1 MASSF
6 LALSQTL
13 GGITH
18 TKISEL
24 GKQRTIY
31 EARKD
36 KILGQANEENDR
48 GVRINLL
55 LEGVQNLNP
64 EAFKSPAVKNI
75 KHWLS
80 QSKYDVSVPNEF
92 MQSHEELLRSH
103 LEVPSRKLA
112 LGHLYAQLIT
122 EWMDSSVSGRPASE
136 EESFE
141 VLDRQKER
149 LQQLCDKFE
158 RVVFEPLE
166 TDEVEID
173 LYLNEL
179 FQGEK
184 DEESAKSLKDLRE
197 TMGDSCRQIFGEN
210 APFDSTTLKWCI
222 NGLLAEDLL
231 SDQKQTILRDFLE
244 KPVVL
249 GEIADVLNMRFSNI
263 DSWEWDSGEHGSKS
277 DNTRRNS
284 RYMAAMEM
292 ANSDALVPVLP
303 RQQLNGKYRIWMDED
318 VLQAIL
324 IHYIGIRCCVDLKK
338 ALSSFISSG
347 KSIWKWHAG
356 PQPSRDEMHRRR
368 YYMSSGAITSSNVNT
383 ERKGQYQSTFFMSQL
398 PETVET
404 IGSGGYTDSPE
415 EQDNSKKP
423 NIKQRLLQTL
433 ATEAIIH
440 KTLKSEVALVQ
451 TDLEWFATGLSHST
465 IFSTMRFF
473 GYTEGAISFFRKV
486 LEAPLNVQS
495 SPDSPLTS
503 SPRIRRRGV
512 PMAHAPE
519 KLLGELV
526 LFVMDVVVNQQDG
539 MLLYRLHDD
548 LWLCG
553 EPQHCKRAWVAM
565 NQYAKILGLTF
576 NGNKT
581 GSVYIA
587 ADAKAKDT
595 NVVSALPEG
604 PVRVGHLCLDPNSGS
619 WEIDREQVEQHMRQ
633 LKKQLNECRSVLE
646 WVQTWN
652 SCMGRFFSHTF
663 GEPAHCFGLHH
674 VDSILETYQLMQ
686 RFLFSAG
693 SDSIENSHGAVNHVK
708 RMIKDR
714 FGADVPDAFVHLPE
728 RLGGLGLRN
737 PFVPVLTIRE
747 SIAKKS
753 PTSII
758 QEFLAAENER
768 YKRYKKHFDSLAS
781 VDGRINA
788 AVKATWSAESPES
801 FKTLLSTEEL
811 ENFFSINEYTK
822 HRELTSY
829 ALWQAYL
836 ALQTVPT
843 AISPDMD
850 SDVSQAINQ
859 ELGVSPNDAGSK
871 VQEARWALQMYRDAL
886 RRDYGGLRLV
896 DKEHL
901 PLGVLTLLRS
911 RAVTWTM
918 VL

>member
-31 EARKD
+31 EGRKD
-36 KILGQANEENDR
+36 KVLGQANEEKDR
-48 GVRINLL
+48 VARINLL
-55 LEGVQNLNP
+55 LEGVKNLNR
-64 EAFKSPAVKNI
+64 EAFKSPTVKNI

-80 QSKYDVSVPNEF
+80 QSKYDVSVPSEF
-92 MQSHEELLRSH
+92 MQSHEDLLRSY

-112 LGHLYAQLIT
+112 LGHLYARLIT
-122 EWMDSSVSGRPASE
+122 EWMTASVSGRPASE
-136 EESFE
+136 EESFK

-179 FQGEK
+179 FRGEK
-184 DEESAKSLKDLRE
+184 DEESAKSLGELRDTIAE
-197 TMGDSCRQIFGEN
+197 SCQEIFDVK
-210 APFDSTTLKWCI
+210 APFDSMTLKWCI

-231 SDQKQTILRDFLE
+231 SDEKQAILRDFLE

-263 DSWEWDSGEHGSKS
+263 ESWDWDAGEHGI
-277 DNTRRNS
+277 
-284 RYMAAMEM
+284 
-292 ANSDALVPVLP
+292 PVLP

-324 IHYIGIRCCVDLKK
+324 IHYIGIRCCVDLKA
-338 ALSSFISSG
+338 ALIAFIASS
-347 KSIWKWHAG
+347 KSIWKWHTG
-356 PQPSRDEMHRRR
+356 PEPSQDEMHRRR
-368 YYMSSGAITSSNVNT
+368 YYLTRGATSNSNTDT
-383 ERKGQYQSTFFMSQL
+383 ERRGRYKSTFFMSQL
-398 PETVET
+398 PESVET
-404 IGSGGYTDSPE
+404 IGSGGYSDSPE
-415 EQDNSKKP
+415 EQEKSKKP
-423 NIKQRLLQTL
+423 NIKQCLLQTL

-440 KTLKSEVALVQ
+440 KSLKDEVVLVQ

-465 IFSTMRFF
+465 IFAIMRFF
-473 GYTEGAISFFRKV
+473 GYTEDAISFFRKV

-495 SPDSPLTS
+495 SPDSPLS
-503 SPRIRRRGV
+503 GSPRKRRRGV

-553 EPQHCKRAWVAM
+553 EPQHCKRAWAAM
-565 NQYAKILGLTF
+565 NKYAAILGLTF
-576 NGNKT
+576 NMNKT

-587 ADAKAKDT
+587 ADTKKKDT
-595 NVVSALPEG
+595 DIASALPQG
-604 PVRVGHLCLDPNSGS
+604 PVRVGHLSLDPNSGI

-633 LKKQLNECRSVLE
+633 LKKQLNECKSVLE

-663 GEPAHCFGLHH
+663 GEPAHCFGVHH
-674 VDSILETYQLMQ
+674 VDSILETYQLIQ
-686 RFLFSAG
+686 RFLFSDG
-693 SDSIENSHGAVNHVK
+693 EDSSQSSHGSVGHVK
-708 RMIKDR
+708 SMIKDR
-714 FGADVPDAFVHLPE
+714 FGADVPDAFIYLPE

-737 PFVPVLTIRE
+737 PFVPMLTIRE
-747 SIAKKS
+747 SIAKES
-753 PTSII
+753 PASII
-758 QEFLAAENER
+758 QKFFHKENER
-768 YKRYKKHFDSLAS
+768 YKRYKKEFESLAS
-781 VDGRINA
+781 VDARINA
-788 AVKATWSAESPES
+788 AINDTWSGESVSPET
-801 FKTLLSTEEL
+801 FKKLLSSEEF
-811 ENFFSINEYTK
+811 ESFFSKEEYTK
-822 HRELTSY
+822 HRELTSH
-829 ALWQAYL
+829 ALREAYL
-836 ALQTVPT
+836 ALQSVPF
-843 AISPDMD
+843 AISPEMD
-850 SDVSQAINQ
+850 SDVSQTINQ
-859 ELGVSPNDAGSK
+859 ELCVSPNDKSSK
-871 VQEARWALQMYRDAL
+871 VQEARWALQMYRDGL

>member
-1 MASSF
+1 MASSSF
-6 LALSQTL
+6 ALSQTL
-13 GGITH
+13 GVITQ

-36 KILGQANEENDR
+36 KILEEASQENDQ
-48 GVRINLL
+48 VARIKLL
-55 LEGVQNLNP
+55 LEGVQNLNA
-64 EAFKSPAVKNI
+64 EAFQSPAVKNI

-80 QSKYDVSVPNEF
+80 QSKYDVSVPSEF
-92 MQSHEELLRSH
+92 MQAHEELLRSH

-112 LGHLYAQLIT
+112 LGHLYARLIT
-122 EWMDSSVSGRPASE
+122 EWMTASHSGRPASE

-141 VLDRQKER
+141 IVDRQKER

-179 FQGEK
+179 FQGEQG
-184 DEESAKSLKDLRE
+184 EESAKPLKTLRE
-197 TMGDSCRQIFGEN
+197 TIGNSCRQIFGEKS
-210 APFDSTTLKWCI
+210 PFDSTTLKWCI

-231 SDQKQTILRDFLE
+231 SDQKQAILRDFLE

-263 DSWEWDSGEHGSKS
+263 DSWEWDAGEQGI
-277 DNTRRNS
+277 
-284 RYMAAMEM
+284 
-292 ANSDALVPVLP
+292 PVLP

-324 IHYIGIRCCVDLKK
+324 IHYIGIQCCVALKK
-338 ALSSFISSG
+338 ALNSFISSG
-347 KSIWKWHAG
+347 DTIWRWHTG
-356 PQPSRDEMHRRR
+356 PHPSREEKQRRM
-368 YYMSSGAITSSNVNT
+368 YYLSSGATTSSNIDN
-383 ERKGQYQSTFFMSQL
+383 ERKRQYASEFFMSQL
-398 PETVET
+398 PENVET
-404 IGSGGYTDSPE
+404 IGSGGYTDSTE
-415 EQDNSKKP
+415 EQDTSKKP
-423 NIKQRLLQTL
+423 NIKQRLLRTL
-433 ATEAIIH
+433 ATEATIH
-440 KTLKSEVALVQ
+440 RTLKGEVALVQ
-451 TDLEWFATGLSHST
+451 TDLEWFATGLSHTT
-465 IFSTMRFF
+465 IFATMRFF
-473 GYTEGAISFFRKV
+473 GYTEEAISFFKKV
-486 LEAPLNVQS
+486 LQAPLNVQS
-495 SPDSPLTS
+495 SPDSPLAG
-503 SPRIRRRGV
+503 SPRVRRRGV

-553 EPQHCKRAWVAM
+553 EPLHCKRAWVAM
-565 NQYAKILGLTF
+565 NQYAEVLGLTF
-576 NGNKT
+576 NKSKT
-581 GSVYIA
+581 GSVYITE
-587 ADAKAKDT
+587 DAKKRDIDAAST
-595 NVVSALPEG
+595 LPEG
-604 PVRVGHLCLDPNSGS
+604 PVRVGHLYLDPKSGI
-619 WEIDREQVEQHMRQ
+619 WEIDREQVEVHMRQ
-633 LKKQLNECRSVLE
+633 LKKQLDQCTSVLE

-674 VDSILETYQLMQ
+674 VDSILETYQMMQ
-686 RFLFSAG
+686 EFLFPVA
-693 SDSIENSHGAVNHVK
+693 SDSSRSSHGAVSHVK

-714 FGADVPDAFVHLPE
+714 FGADVPDAFIHLPE

-737 PFVPVLTIRE
+737 PFLPILMIRE
-747 SIAKKS
+747 SIAEKS
-753 PTSII
+753 PSSII
-758 QEFLAAENER
+758 QQFFDAENER
-768 YKRYKKHFDSLAS
+768 YKRYKKYFDSLAS

-788 AVKATWSAESPES
+788 AVKAAGTAETVIS
-801 FKTLLSTEEL
+801 KTLKKLLSSEEL
-811 ENFFSINEYTK
+811 ENFFSIEEYTK
-822 HRELTSY
+822 HRELTSS
-829 ALWQAYL
+829 ALSQAYL
-836 ALQTVPT
+836 ALQTVPVD
-843 AISPDMD
+843 ISPEMD
-850 SDVSQAINQ
+850 SDVSQTLTY
-859 ELGVSPNDAGSK
+859 ELGVSPSGSGSK
-871 VQEARWALQMYRDAL
+871 LKEARWVLQMYRDAL

>member
-36 KILGQANEENDR
+36 KVLGQANEESDR
-48 GVRINLL
+48 VTRINLL
-55 LEGVQNLNP
+55 LEGVKNLNP
-64 EAFKSPAVKNI
+64 EAFKSPAVENI

-92 MQSHEELLRSH
+92 MQSHEDLLRSH

-112 LGHLYAQLIT
+112 LGHLYARLIT
-122 EWMDSSVSGRPASE
+122 EWMSSSVSGRPASE

-166 TDEVEID
+166 TDED
-173 LYLNEL
+173 LIGFSLYGL
-179 FQGEK
+179 FYGKK
-184 DEESAKSLKDLRE
+184 DEESAKSFTELRD
-197 TMGDSCRQIFGEN
+197 TIGNSCRQIFGQK
-210 APFDSTTLKWCI
+210 APFDSMTLKWCI

-231 SDQKQTILRDFLE
+231 SDEKQAILGDFLE

-249 GEIADVLNMRFSNI
+249 NEIADVLNMRFSNI
-263 DSWEWDSGEHGSKS
+263 DSWEWDAGEHGI
-277 DNTRRNS
+277 
-284 RYMAAMEM
+284 
-292 ANSDALVPVLP
+292 PVLP

-324 IHYIGIRCCVDLKK
+324 IHYVGIRCCVDLKA
-338 ALSSFISSG
+338 ALITFINSP
-347 KSIWKWHAG
+347 KSIWKWHTG
-356 PQPSRDEMHRRR
+356 PEPSRDEIHRRR
-368 YYMSSGAITSSNVNT
+368 YYMNRGSTSNSNINT
-383 ERKGQYQSTFFMSQL
+383 ERRNQYKSTFFMSQL
-398 PETVET
+398 PEDVET
-404 IGSGGYTDSPE
+404 IGSGGYSDSPE
-415 EQDNSKKP
+415 EQETSKKP

-440 KTLKSEVALVQ
+440 KSLNDEVVMVQ

-465 IFSTMRFF
+465 IFATMRFF

-495 SPDSPLTS
+495 SPDSPLTG
-503 SPRIRRRGV
+503 SPRMRRRGV

-553 EPQHCKRAWVAM
+553 EPHHCKRAWAAM
-565 NQYAKILGLTF
+565 NQYATTLGLTF
-576 NGNKT
+576 NMSKT

-587 ADAKAKDT
+587 GDSRKKDPD
-595 NVVSALPEG
+595 VISALPQG
-604 PVRVGHLCLDPNSGS
+604 PVRVGHLSLDPNSGI
-619 WEIDREQVEQHMRQ
+619 WEIDSEQVGQHMRQ
-633 LKKQLNECRSVLE
+633 LKKQLNECKSVLE

-663 GEPAHCFGLHH
+663 GEPAHCFGVHH
-674 VDSILETYQLMQ
+674 VDSILETYQVMQ
-686 RFLFSAG
+686 EFLFSEGLDSSQG
-693 SDSIENSHGAVNHVK
+693 SLGAVGHVK
-708 RMIKDR
+708 SMIKDR
-714 FGADVPDAFVHLPE
+714 FGADVPDAFICLPE

-737 PFVPVLTIRE
+737 PFVPMLTIRE
-747 SIAKKS
+747 SIAKQS
-753 PTSII
+753 PASIV
-758 QEFLAAENER
+758 QEFFGKENER
-768 YKRYKKHFDSLAS
+768 FKRYKKSFESIAS
-781 VDGRINA
+781 VDARINA
-788 AVKATWSAESPES
+788 AVNNTWNGEPVSPET
-801 FKTLLSTEEL
+801 FKKLLSSEEL
-811 ENFFSINEYTK
+811 ESFFSMDEYTK
-822 HRELTSY
+822 HRELTSH
-829 ALWQAYL
+829 ALREAYL
-836 ALQTVPT
+836 ALQSVPF

-850 SDVSQAINQ
+850 SDVSQTINQ
-859 ELGVSPNDAGSK
+859 ELCVSPNDKSSK
-871 VQEARWALQMYRDAL
+871 VQEARWVLQMYRDGL

>member
-31 EARKD
+31 EGRKD
-36 KILGQANEENDR
+36 MVLGQANEEKDQ
-48 GVRINLL
+48 VARINLL
-55 LEGVQNLNP
+55 LEGVKNLNR
-64 EAFKSPAVKNI
+64 EAFKSPTVKNI

-80 QSKYDVSVPNEF
+80 QSKYDVSVPSEF
-92 MQSHEELLRSH
+92 MQSHEDLLRSY

-112 LGHLYAQLIT
+112 LGHLYARLIT
-122 EWMDSSVSGRPASE
+122 EWMTASVSGRPASE
-136 EESFE
+136 EESFK

-179 FQGEK
+179 FRGEK
-184 DEESAKSLKDLRE
+184 DEESAKSLGELRDTIAE
-197 TMGDSCRQIFGEN
+197 SCQEIFDVK
-210 APFDSTTLKWCI
+210 APFDSMTLKWCI

-231 SDQKQTILRDFLE
+231 SDEKQAILRDFLE

-263 DSWEWDSGEHGSKS
+263 ESWDWDAGEHGI
-277 DNTRRNS
+277 
-284 RYMAAMEM
+284 
-292 ANSDALVPVLP
+292 PVLP

-324 IHYIGIRCCVDLKK
+324 IHYIGIRCCVDLKA
-338 ALSSFISSG
+338 ALIAFIASS
-347 KSIWKWHAG
+347 KSIWKWHTG
-356 PQPSRDEMHRRR
+356 PEPSQDEMHRRR
-368 YYMSSGAITSSNVNT
+368 YYLTRGATSNSNTDT
-383 ERKGQYQSTFFMSQL
+383 ERRGRYKSTFFMSQL
-398 PETVET
+398 PESVET
-404 IGSGGYTDSPE
+404 IGSGGYSDSPE
-415 EQDNSKKP
+415 EQEKSKKP
-423 NIKQRLLQTL
+423 NIKQCLLQTL

-440 KTLKSEVALVQ
+440 KSLKDEVVLVQ

-465 IFSTMRFF
+465 IFAIMRFF
-473 GYTEGAISFFRKV
+473 GYTEDAISFFRKV

-495 SPDSPLTS
+495 SPDSPLS
-503 SPRIRRRGV
+503 GSPRKRRRGV

-548 LWLCG
+548 LWLYG
-553 EPQHCKRAWVAM
+553 EPQHCKRAWAAM
-565 NQYAKILGLTF
+565 NKYAAILGLTF
-576 NGNKT
+576 NMNKT

-587 ADAKAKDT
+587 ADTKKKDT
-595 NVVSALPEG
+595 DIASALPQG
-604 PVRVGHLCLDPNSGS
+604 PVRVGHLSLDPNSGI

-633 LKKQLNECRSVLE
+633 LKKQLNECKSVLE

-663 GEPAHCFGLHH
+663 GEPAHCFGVHH

-686 RFLFSAG
+686 QFLFSEA
-693 SDSIENSHGAVNHVK
+693 SDSPQSSHGAVGHVK
-708 RMIKDR
+708 SMIQDR
-714 FGADVPDAFVHLPE
+714 FGADVPDAFIYLPE

-737 PFVPVLTIRE
+737 PFVPMLTIRE
-747 SIAKKS
+747 SIAKES
-753 PTSII
+753 PASII
-758 QEFLAAENER
+758 QKFFHKESER
-768 YKRYKKHFDSLAS
+768 YKRYKKEFESLAS
-781 VDGRINA
+781 VDARINA
-788 AVKATWSAESPES
+788 AVNDTWSGESVSPET
-801 FKTLLSTEEL
+801 FKKLLSSEEF
-811 ENFFSINEYTK
+811 ESFFSKEDYTK
-822 HRELTSY
+822 HRELTSH
-829 ALWQAYL
+829 ALREAYL
-836 ALQTVPT
+836 ALQSVPF
-843 AISPDMD
+843 AISPEMD
-850 SDVSQAINQ
+850 SDVSQTINQ
-859 ELGVSPNDAGSK
+859 ELCVSPNDKSSK
-871 VQEARWALQMYRDAL
+871 VQEARWALQMYRDGL

>member
-31 EARKD
+31 ESRKD
-36 KILGQANEENDR
+36 KVLGQANEESDR
-48 GVRINLL
+48 VARINLL
-55 LEGVQNLNP
+55 LEGVKILNP
-64 EAFKSPAVKNI
+64 EAFKSPAVENI

-92 MQSHEELLRSH
+92 MQSHEDLLRSH

-112 LGHLYAQLIT
+112 LGHLYARLIT
-122 EWMDSSVSGRPASE
+122 EWMSSSVSGHPASE

-166 TDEVEID
+166 TDQGPID
-173 LYLNEL
+173 FSLYAL
-179 FQGEK
+179 FYGNK
-184 DEESAKSLKDLRE
+184 DEESIKSFGELRD
-197 TMGDSCRQIFGEN
+197 TIGNSCRQIFGQK
-210 APFDSTTLKWCI
+210 APFDSMTLKWCI

-231 SDQKQTILRDFLE
+231 SDEKQAILRDFLE
-244 KPVVL
+244 KPAVL

-263 DSWEWDSGEHGSKS
+263 DSWEWDAGEHGI
-277 DNTRRNS
+277 
-284 RYMAAMEM
+284 
-292 ANSDALVPVLP
+292 PVLP

-324 IHYIGIRCCVDLKK
+324 IHYIGIRCCVDLKA
-338 ALSSFISSG
+338 ALVTFINSP
-347 KSIWKWHAG
+347 KSMWKWRTG
-356 PQPSRDEMHRRR
+356 PEPSRDEIHRRR
-368 YYMSSGAITSSNVNT
+368 YYMNRGSTSNSNVNT
-383 ERKGQYQSTFFMSQL
+383 ERKRQYKSTFFMSQL
-398 PETVET
+398 PESVET
-404 IGSGGYTDSPE
+404 IGSGGYSDSPE
-415 EQDNSKKP
+415 EQEKSQKP

-440 KTLKSEVALVQ
+440 KSLKDEVAMVQ

-465 IFSTMRFF
+465 IFATMESF
-473 GYTEGAISFFRKV
+473 GYTDGAISFFRKV

-495 SPDSPLTS
+495 SPESPLTGN
-503 SPRIRRRGV
+503 PRMRRRGV

-526 LFVMDVVVNQQDG
+526 LFVMDVVVNQEDG

-553 EPQHCKRAWVAM
+553 EPQHCKRAWAAM
-565 NQYAKILGLTF
+565 NRFAATLGLTF
-576 NGNKT
+576 NMSKT

-587 ADAKAKDT
+587 GDSKKKDPDVT
-595 NVVSALPEG
+595 SALPQG
-604 PVRVGHLCLDPNSGS
+604 PVRVGHLSLDPNSGI
-619 WEIDREQVEQHMRQ
+619 WEIDSEQVGQHMRQ
-633 LKKQLNECRSVLE
+633 LKKQLNECKSVLE

-663 GEPAHCFGLHH
+663 GEPAHCFGVHH
-674 VDSILETYQLMQ
+674 VDSILETYQVMQ
-686 RFLFSAG
+686 QFLFPERL
-693 SDSIENSHGAVNHVK
+693 DSSQNSHGAVGHVK
-708 RMIKDR
+708 SMMKER
-714 FGADVPDAFVHLPE
+714 FGVDVPDAFVYLPE

-737 PFVPVLTIRE
+737 PFVPILTIRE
-747 SIAKKS
+747 SIAKQS
-753 PTSII
+753 PASIV
-758 QEFLAAENER
+758 QEFFDKENER
-768 YKRYKKHFDSLAS
+768 YKRYKKQFESRAGVSD
-781 VDGRINA
+781 RINA
-788 AVKATWSAESPES
+788 AINNTWSGEPVSPES
-801 FKTLLSTEEL
+801 FKNLLSSEEL
-811 ENFFSINEYTK
+811 ESFFSKDEYTK
-822 HRELTSY
+822 HRELTSH
-829 ALWQAYL
+829 ALREAYL
-836 ALQTVPT
+836 SLQSVPS
-843 AISPDMD
+843 AMSPDMD
-850 SDVSQAINQ
+850 SDVSQTINQ
-859 ELGVSPNDAGSK
+859 ELGVSPNDKSSK
-871 VQEARWALQMYRDAL
+871 VQEARWALQMYRDGL

>member
-6 LALSQTL
+6 FALSQTL

-24 GKQRTIY
+24 EKQRTIY
-31 EARKD
+31 ESRKD
-36 KILGQANEENDR
+36 KILEQANQEDDR
-48 GVRINLL
+48 TARVNLL
-55 LEGVQNLNP
+55 LEGVENLNA
-64 EAFKSPAVKNI
+64 EAFQSPAVKNI

-80 QSKYDVSVPNEF
+80 QSKYDVSVPSEF
-92 MQSHEELLRSH
+92 MQAHEELLRSH

-112 LGHLYAQLIT
+112 LGHLYARLIT
-122 EWMDSSVSGRPASE
+122 EWMTASLSDRPASE
-136 EESFE
+136 EESYE
-141 VLDRQKER
+141 VLDQQKER

-179 FQGEK
+179 FQGEQG
-184 DEESAKSLKDLRE
+184 EEGAKSLKALRE
-197 TMGDSCRQIFGEN
+197 TIGDSCQQIFGEK
-210 APFDSTTLKWCI
+210 APFDSTTLTWCI

-231 SDQKQTILRDFLE
+231 SDQKQAILRDFLE

-263 DSWEWDSGEHGSKS
+263 DSWEWDAGEQGI
-277 DNTRRNS
+277 
-284 RYMAAMEM
+284 
-292 ANSDALVPVLP
+292 PVLP

-324 IHYIGIRCCVDLKK
+324 IHYIGIQCCVALKK
-338 ALSSFISSG
+338 ALNSFIYSEDSF
-347 KSIWKWHAG
+347 WRWHTG
-356 PQPSRDEMHRRR
+356 PDPSRDEKQRRM
-368 YYMSSGAITSSNVNT
+368 YYLSSGATTSSNLT
-383 ERKGQYQSTFFMSQL
+383 SERKRQYINEFFMSQL
-398 PETVET
+398 PEDVET
-404 IGSGGYTDSPE
+404 IGAGGYTDPTE

-423 NIKQRLLQTL
+423 NIKQSLLRTL
-433 ATEAIIH
+433 ATEATIQ
-440 KTLKSEVALVQ
+440 KTLKGEVSLIQ
-451 TDLEWFATGLSHST
+451 TDLEWFATGLSHTT
-465 IFSTMRFF
+465 IFATMRFF
-473 GYTEGAISFFRKV
+473 GYTEGAISFFKKV
-486 LEAPLNVQS
+486 LQAPLNVQS
-495 SPDSPLTS
+495 SPDSPLTG
-503 SPRIRRRGV
+503 SPRVRRRGV

-553 EPQHCKRAWVAM
+553 EPLHCKRAWAAM
-565 NQYAKILGLTF
+565 NKYAKILGLTF
-576 NGNKT
+576 NRGKT
-581 GSVYIA
+581 GSVYITEGGKERDLDVA
-587 ADAKAKDT
+587 
-595 NVVSALPEG
+595 SALPEG
-604 PVRVGHLCLDPNSGS
+604 PVRVGHLSLDPKSGT
-619 WEIDREQVEQHMRQ
+619 WEIDRKEVEGHMRQ
-633 LKKQLNECRSVLE
+633 LKKQLDGCISVLE

-663 GEPAHCFGLHH
+663 GEPANCFGLHH
-674 VDSILETYQLMQ
+674 VDSILETYQMMQ
-686 RFLFSAG
+686 KFLFPAA
-693 SDSIENSHGAVNHVK
+693 SDSSQSSHGAVSHIK
-708 RMIKDR
+708 HMIKDR
-714 FGADVPDAFVHLPE
+714 FGVDVPDAFVHLPE

-737 PFVPVLTIRE
+737 PFLPILMIRE

-758 QEFLAAENER
+758 QKFFDAEKER
-768 YKRYKKHFDSLAS
+768 YKRYKKNFDSLAS
-781 VDGRINA
+781 VDSRINE
-788 AVKATWSAESPES
+788 AVKAAGSAGTVSS
-801 FKTLLSTEEL
+801 KTFKNLLSTEEL
-811 ENFFSINEYTK
+811 ENFFSIKEYAK
-822 HRELTSY
+822 HRELTSN
-829 ALWQAYL
+829 ALLKAYM
-836 ALQTVPT
+836 ALKTVPVD
-843 AISPDMD
+843 ISPDLD
-850 SDVSQAINQ
+850 ADVSWTLKST
-859 ELGVSPNDAGSK
+859 LGANLNNSGSK
-871 VQEARWALQMYRDAL
+871 TKEVRWALQMYRDVL